1 MLKNII
7 QFLYSIKKMLSK
19 IKASFTPE
27 RNYAF
32 YSHLSPKKYEKE
44 QKRAFKIAF
53 GKKLTRKN
61 VKTFNEKIQW
71 LRCYDNIPIK
81 TILADK
87 YRVRDYVK
95 KQVGEKYLIKLLG
108 VWDNFDEI
116 DFSKLPESFVLKA
129 NHGCGWN
136 ILVTDKKTL
145 NIEKAKQDMEKWLK
159 TNYAFYFLELQ
170 YRNIPPKI
178 IAEEFISNSNNNL
191 YDYKVH
197 CFNGHPKY
205 IQFIGDRMTPPTQ
218 EIFLDRNWTPQPF
231 TYTYPKY
238 ETIPQKPVCL
248 NELLSIA
255 EKLAADFAY
264 VRVDFYVLN
273 DNSIRFGEMTFT
285 PAGGMD
291 HWTPPEWNLKLG
303 NLLKLPAKED

>member
-1 MLKNII
+1 M
-7 QFLYSIKKMLSK
+7 QFFYSIKKMLSK

-32 YSHLSPKKYEKE
+32 YSRLSPKKYEKE
-44 QKRAFKIAF
+44 QRRAFKIVF
-53 GKKLTRKN
+53 GKKLTREN

-71 LRCYDNIPIK
+71 LRCYDNTPIK

-108 VWDNFDEI
+108 VWNNFDEI
-116 DFSKLPESFVLKA
+116 DFSKLPKSFVLKA

-145 NIEKAKQDMEKWLK
+145 NIEKAKQNMEKWLN

-170 YRNIPPKI
+170 YKNIPPKI
-178 IAEEFISNSNNNL
+178 IAEEFISNCNNNL
-191 YDYKVH
+191 YDYKIY
-197 CFNGHPKY
+197 CFNGHPEY
-205 IQFIGDRMTPPTQ
+205 IHFIGNRVTPPIQ
-218 EIFLDRNWTPQPF
+218 EIFLDKNWNPQPF
-231 TYTYPKY
+231 HYAFQKYKTLPPK
-238 ETIPQKPVCL
+238 PACL
-248 NELLSIA
+248 NELLFIA
-255 EKLAADFAY
+255 ERLATGFSY
-264 VRVDFYVLN
+264 VRIDLYVLN

-285 PAGGMD
+285 PAGGMCP
-291 HWTPPEWNLKLG
+291 WTPPEWNLKLG
-303 NLLKLPAKED
+303 NLLKLPEKEN